1 MTTTIR
7 GELEIYHDRGVI
19 YFHNEVTGCNILRL
33 QGLPRPIPE
42 HFNGKEEFLMDFRF
56 TKAGW
61 HINWK
66 GEDVERLRSNE
77 TNS

>member
-7 GELEIYHDRGVI
+7 GELQIDHDRGVI
-19 YFHNEVTGCNILRL
+19 YFHNEVTGCTILRI
-33 QGLPRPIPE
+33 GHLPRPIMDIYASRNE
-42 HFNGKEEFLMDFRF
+42 HLLDIIHMHGC
-56 TKAGW
+56 
-61 HINWK
+61 NWK